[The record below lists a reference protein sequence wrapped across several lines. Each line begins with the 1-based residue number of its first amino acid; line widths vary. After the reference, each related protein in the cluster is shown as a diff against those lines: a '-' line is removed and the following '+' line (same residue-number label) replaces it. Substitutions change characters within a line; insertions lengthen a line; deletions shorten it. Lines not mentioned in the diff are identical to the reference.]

1 MWEEAESWL
10 ELFPGSKIGLTGVV
24 TNAHAKAVHEVA
36 KRVPLDRLLLET
48 DAPYFLPAELAKSA
62 SPYSYQFSQPGQVIH
77 VAAQIAAL
85 RGVSLEEVLDANRRN
100 IEDVYGIAMKTKK
113 GK

>member
-1 MWEEAESWL
+1 M
-10 ELFPGSKIGLTGVV
+10 V
-24 TNAHAKAVHEVA
+24 TNANAKAVHEVA

-48 DAPYFLPAELAKSA
+48 DAPYFLPAKLAKSA

-77 VAAQIAAL
+77 VAPQIASL
-85 RGVSLEEVLDANRRN
+85 RGATLEEVLDANRRN
-100 IEDVYGIAMKTKK
+100 IEEVYGIAMKTKK

>member
-1 MWEEAESWL
+1 MWKEAESWL

-24 TNAHAKAVHEVA
+24 TNANAKAVHEVA

-62 SPYSYQFSQPGQVIH
+62 SPYSYRFSQPGQIIH

-85 RGVSLEEVLDANRRN
+85 RDFTLEKELAANRRN
-100 IEDVYGIAMKTKK
+100 IEEVYGIAMKTKK
-113 GK
+113 VK

>member
-1 MWEEAESWL
+1 M
-10 ELFPGSKIGLTGVV
+10 V
-24 TNAHAKAVHEVA
+24 TKGHAKAVHEVA
-36 KRVPLDRLLLET
+36 KRVPLDRLLLEA

-85 RGVSLEEVLDANRRN
+85 RGASLEEVLDANRRN